1 MQPLVLRWTMLALIG
16 AGSAPGAMVGT
27 PALADARLAQRCA
40 TLRDA
45 VFDGGYA
52 TSARVVDASG
62 ETPAYCEVRAT
73 ALPAISIEVRLPI
86 EGWNGRFYQ
95 VGCGGF
101 CGNLGGRSG
110 FVNAMGPGLQ
120 KGYATAATDSG
131 HHGLTSVDADWA
143 DGNVNAERD
152 WGWRS
157 IGETNRV
164 ARVMVEAFYGKSPD
178 QAIFQGCSTGGRMA
192 NMAALRYPTMFQG
205 IISGA
210 PALNETGLA
219 GAGLAWQVQANT
231 GADGKQIL
239 KADKV
244 DLIGA
249 EVMRQCDGADGHED
263 KVIADPRQ
271 CAVDLSKITCN
282 PGAEGKACITAEERA
297 VVEKWRR
304 SPVDSSGKTVFV
316 GGIPEGSEPFW
327 RTWLTG
333 NEAGA
338 PGLNPLFAQ
347 SFGSYMAYPDD
358 PGPAYKATDFDFDKD
373 PGRME
378 AAAKM
383 YNADDPD
390 ISAFREAGGKM
401 IVWHGWADAIVSPY
415 TTIAWH
421 DAAEKAAGG
430 AEALA
435 KNVRLYMIPGLD
447 HCGIAAG
454 PSGLTQADLDP
465 LGALESWLQK
475 GEAPSSLLARP

>member
-1 MQPLVLRWTMLALIG
+1 MMKPVLIRSAVFALITT
-16 AGSAPGAMVGT
+16 AALAGT
-27 PALADARLAQRCA
+27 PTYAGDEAEAGCRM
-40 TLRDA
+40 LRNT
-45 VFDGGYA
+45 VFDAGYV
-52 TSARVVDASG
+52 TSARVVDDAG
-62 ETPAYCEVRAT
+62 KTPAYCEVRAV
-73 ALPAISIEVRLPI
+73 ALPAISIEVRLPMK
-86 EGWNGRFYQ
+86 GWNGRYYQ

-101 CGNLGGRSG
+101 CGSIGGRSG
-110 FVNAMGPGLQ
+110 FVNAMEPGLER
-120 KGYATAATDSG
+120 GYATATTDSG
-131 HHGLTSVDADWA
+131 HHGMNSIDADWA

-164 ARVMVEAFYGKSPD
+164 AQLMIKAFYDRHSE

-192 NMAALRYPTMFQG
+192 NMAALRYPEMFQG

-231 GADGKQIL
+231 GPDGQQIL

-244 DLIGA
+244 DLIAA
-249 EVMRQCDGADGHED
+249 EVLRQCDGVDGKKD
-263 KVIADPRQ
+263 NIIDDPRK
-271 CAVDLSKITCN
+271 CSVDLSTITCKA
-282 PGAEGKACITAEERA
+282 GEEGKACITPAERE
-297 VVEKWRR
+297 VVEKWRK
-304 SPVDSSGKTVFV
+304 SPVDSFDKTLFV

-347 SFGSYMAYPDD
+347 AFGSYMAFPED
-358 PGPAYKATDFDFDKD
+358 PGPAYKAKAFDFDKD
-373 PGRME
+373 PARMQE
-378 AAAKM
+378 AAKM
-383 YNADDPD
+383 YNSDDPD
-390 ISAFREAGGKM
+390 LSAFRAADGKM

-415 TTIAWH
+415 TTIDWH
-421 DAAEKAAGG
+421 EAAKKAAGG
-430 AEALA
+430 ADVLA
-435 KNVRLYMIPGLD
+435 KNVRLFMIPGLD

-465 LGALESWLQK
+465 LQALENWLQN
-475 GEAPSSLLARP
+475 GEAPQSLRVQN

>member
-1 MQPLVLRWTMLALIG
+1 MQPLILKSTMLALMGAGVLIG
-16 AGSAPGAMVGT
+16 A
-27 PALADARLAQRCA
+27 PALAEDRPEAKCTA
-40 TLRDA
+40 LRDA
-45 VFDGGYA
+45 VFDAGHV
-52 TSARVVDASG
+52 TSARVIDAAG
-62 ETPAYCEVRAT
+62 DMPAYCEVRAT
-73 ALPAISIEVRLPI
+73 ALPAISIEVRLPVT
-86 EGWNGRFYQ
+86 GWNGRFYQ

-120 KGYATAATDSG
+120 KGYATATTDSG
-131 HHGLTSVDADWA
+131 HHGLTSFDADWA

-164 ARVMVEAFYGKSPD
+164 AQATIQAFYGKPSD

-192 NMAALRYPTMFQG
+192 NMAALRYPKMFQG

-219 GAGLAWQVQANT
+219 GPGLAWQVKANT
-231 GADGKQIL
+231 GPDGKQIL

-249 EVMRQCDGADGHED
+249 EVMRQCDGVDGAED
-263 KVIADPRQ
+263 KLIADPRQ
-271 CAVDLSKITCN
+271 CSVDLSKITCN
-282 PGAEGKACITAEERA
+282 AGSEAKACITPEERE
-297 VVEKWRR
+297 VVEKWRK
-304 SPVDSSGKTVFV
+304 SPVDFSGKTLFV

-333 NEAGA
+333 NETGA

-347 SFGSYMAYPDD
+347 SFGSYMAYPED
-358 PGPAYKATDFDFDKD
+358 PGPAYKATEFDFDKD
-373 PGRME
+373 PARME
-378 AAAKM
+378 AAAQM

-390 ISAFREAGGKM
+390 ISAFRAAGGKM

-415 TTIAWH
+415 TTVAWH
-421 DAAEKAAGG
+421 KAAEKTAGG
-430 AEALA
+430 AEVLA

-447 HCGIAAG
+447 HCGIASG
-454 PSGLTQADLDP
+454 PGGISQANLDP
-465 LGALESWLQK
+465 LGALESWMQK
-475 GEAPSSLLARP
+475 GEAPQSLMAHN

>member
-1 MQPLVLRWTMLALIG
+1 MQPLILKSTMLALIG
-16 AGSAPGAMVGT
+16 AGVLIGT
-27 PALADARLAQRCA
+27 PMLAEDRPGGKCA
-40 TLRDA
+40 ALRDA
-45 VFDGGYA
+45 VFDAGHV
-52 TSARVVDASG
+52 TSARVISAAGDL
-62 ETPAYCEVRAT
+62 PAYCEVRAI

-86 EGWNGRFYQ
+86 TGWNGRFYQ

-120 KGYATAATDSG
+120 KGYATATTDSG

-164 ARVMVEAFYGKSPD
+164 AQAMIQAFYGKPSD
-178 QAIFQGCSTGGRMA
+178 QAVFQGCSTGGRMA
-192 NMAALRYPTMFQG
+192 NMAALRYPKMFQG

-219 GAGLAWQVQANT
+219 GPGLAWQVKANT
-231 GADGKQIL
+231 GPDGKQIL

-249 EVMRQCDGADGHED
+249 EVMRQCDGVDGAED
-263 KVIADPRQ
+263 KLIADPRQ
-271 CAVDLSKITCN
+271 CSVDLSKITCN
-282 PGAEGKACITAEERA
+282 AGSEVKACITPKERE
-297 VVEKWRR
+297 VVEKWRK
-304 SPVDSSGKTVFV
+304 SPVDSSGKTLFV

-333 NEAGA
+333 NETGA

-347 SFGSYMAYPDD
+347 SFGSYMAYPED
-358 PGPAYKATDFDFDKD
+358 PGPAYNATEFDFDKD
-373 PGRME
+373 PARME
-378 AAAKM
+378 AAAEM

-390 ISAFREAGGKM
+390 ISAFRAAGGKM

-415 TTIAWH
+415 TTVAWH
-421 DAAEKAAGG
+421 KAAEKTAGG

-447 HCGIAAG
+447 HCGIAPGAG
-454 PSGLTQADLDP
+454 GISQANLDP
-465 LGALESWLQK
+465 LGALESWMQK
-475 GEAPSSLLARP
+475 GEAPQSLMAHN

>member
-1 MQPLVLRWTMLALIG
+1 MQTVVKCAVAGLIG
-16 AGSAPGAMVGT
+16 IGSMGGATVVAQERPDGKCS
-27 PALADARLAQRCA
+27 ALRYV
-40 TLRDA
+40 
-45 VFDGGYA
+45 VFDAGYV
-52 TSARVVDASG
+52 TTARVLGAAG

-73 ALPAISIEVRLPI
+73 ALPAISIEVRLPLD
-86 EGWNGRFYQ
+86 GWNGRYYQ

-120 KGYATAATDSG
+120 KGYATATTDSG
-131 HHGLTSVDADWA
+131 HHGLSSVDADWA

-164 ARVMVEAFYGKSPD
+164 AQIMIQAFYGKPAGR
-178 QAIFQGCSTGGRMA
+178 AIFQGCSTGGRMA
-192 NMAALRYPTMFQG
+192 NMAALRYPKMFQG

-219 GAGLAWQVQANT
+219 GAGLAWQVKANT
-231 GADGKQIL
+231 AADGAQIL

-249 EVMRQCDGADGHED
+249 EVMRQCDGADGKED

-271 CAVDLSKITCN
+271 CAVDLSTITCKT
-282 PGAEGKACITAEERA
+282 GEDAKACITVEERA
-297 VVEKWRR
+297 VVEKWRK
-304 SPVDSSGKTVFV
+304 SPVDSSGRTVFV

-327 RTWLTG
+327 RMWLTG

-347 SFGSYMAYPDD
+347 SFGSYMAYPQD
-358 PGPAYKATDFDFDKD
+358 PGPAFKATEFDFDKD
-373 PGRME
+373 PPRMA

-390 ISAFREAGGKM
+390 LSAFRAAGGKM

-415 TTIAWH
+415 TTVAWH
-421 DAAEKAAGG
+421 EAAEKAAGG

-447 HCGIAAG
+447 HCGIAPG
-454 PSGLTQADLDP
+454 PGGLSQAQLDP
-465 LGALESWLQK
+465 LGALESWMEK
-475 GEAPSSLLARP
+475 DEAPRSLLIPN

>member
-1 MQPLVLRWTMLALIG
+1 MQPVIMSSALLTLIG
-16 AGSAPGAMVGT
+16 AAALTGT
-27 PALADARLAQRCA
+27 AAFAADKPEAACTA
-40 TLRDA
+40 LRDT
-45 VFDGGYA
+45 VFDAGYV
-52 TSARVVDASG
+52 TSARVVDAAG
-62 ETPAYCEVRAT
+62 ATPAYCEVRAT
-73 ALPAISIEVRLPI
+73 ALPAISIEVRLPV
-86 EGWNGRFYQ
+86 EGWNGRYYQ

-110 FVNAMGPGLQ
+110 FVNAMGPGLER
-120 KGYATAATDSG
+120 GYVTATTDSG
-131 HHGLTSVDADWA
+131 HHGMNSIDGDWA

-164 ARVMVEAFYGKSPD
+164 AQLMIEAFYGKPSD

-192 NMAALRYPTMFQG
+192 NMAALRYPEMFQG

-219 GAGLAWQVQANT
+219 GPGLAWQVQANT

-249 EVMRQCDGADGHED
+249 EVLRQCDGVDGKED
-263 KVIADPRQ
+263 KMIDDPRQ
-271 CAVDLSKITCN
+271 CSVDLSTITCEA
-282 PGAEGKACITAEERA
+282 GSEGKECITEAERR
-297 VVEKWRR
+297 VVEKWRQ
-304 SPVDSSGKTVFV
+304 SPVDSSGKTVFI

-333 NEAGA
+333 SEAGA

-347 SFGSYMAYPDD
+347 SFGSYMAYPED
-358 PGPAYKATDFDFDKD
+358 PGPAYRATEFDFDKD
-373 PGRME
+373 PARME

-390 ISAFREAGGKM
+390 LSAFRAAGGKM

-415 TTIAWH
+415 TTVAWH
-421 DAAEKAAGG
+421 EEAEKAAGG

-447 HCGIAAG
+447 HCGIAPG

-465 LGALESWLQK
+465 LGALESWMK
-475 GEAPSSLLARP
+475 DGEAPQSLMIKN